1 MFAFCFIF
9 FFLFFTLL
17 SKFFLTCRI
26 QRPTREIM
34 VTKIE
39 HLPQESLSNILS
51 RLPAKELLK
60 TRFVCKSWFNLIT
73 DPHFIN
79 DYYVFYNNLIYSQN
93 QEEKLLVIHRPF
105 ISGVETFI
113 SLLSWNFSD
122 PEKHVSSSLVK
133 LPDEYISDHKYW
145 TEIMG
150 PCNGIYFLQGYPNFM
165 MNLSLKQFKALP
177 ESHVTDSYGTYSL
190 TEFAGFG
197 FDPKNNDYKVVFLKD
212 VWLRKTDERQKGC
225 WNAELYSLNSN
236 SWRKLDAQNLPLPI
250 EISSSCSQ
258 VYTYMKNCCHW
269 WGYVEKYGCG
279 IEDVVLAFNMVDESF
294 RKIKVPKLEYSNSI
308 SSVECFK
315 TLVPFHESDT
325 IGVVVYPVR
334 GIEKCFDV
342 WMMKDY
348 WDEESWIKQYSVG
361 PVPMISKFV
370 GIYGSSGFLWID
382 TNERLVL
389 YESEIQNTMDIHDYE
404 KHDSIRAV
412 SYMESLVLIER
423 GRERSHQYFLCRL
436 VQIIYRCFICMKFFL
451 SFFYFKKYIE

>member
-1 MFAFCFIF
+1 MSVFCFF
-9 FFLFFTLL
+9 FFLLTFMVKKIMSSKSVLALL
-17 SKFFLTCRI
+17 RVQRSKNK
-26 QRPTREIM
+26 M
-34 VTKIE
+34 DTKIE
-39 HLPQESLSNILS
+39 HLPQELLSNILS
-51 RLPAKELLK
+51 RIPAKKLLK
-60 TRFVCKSWFNLIT
+60 CKCVCKSWFDLIT
-73 DPHFIN
+73 HPFFIN
-79 DYYVFYNNLIYSQN
+79 NYYVFYDNLIYSQN

-113 SLLSWNFSD
+113 SLLSWNFND
-122 PEKHVSSSLVK
+122 LKKHVSSSLVN

-150 PCNGIYFLQGYPNFM
+150 PCNGIYFLEGHPNFM
-165 MNLSLKQFKALP
+165 MNLSLRQFKALP

-236 SWRKLDAQNLPLPI
+236 SWRKLDAKDLPLPI

-258 VYTYMKNCCHW
+258 VYTYMNNCCHW
-269 WGYVEKYGCG
+269 WGYVDKYGSG

-294 RKIKVPKLEYSNSI
+294 RKIKVPKLKYSNSNSN

-315 TLVPFHESDT
+315 TLVPFHETDT
-325 IGVVVYPVR
+325 IGVIVYPVR
-334 GIEKCFDV
+334 GIEKCYDV

-370 GIYGSSGFLWID
+370 GIYGNNGFLWID

-389 YESEIQNTMDIHDYE
+389 YESEKENRMEIHDYG
-404 KHDSIRAV
+404 KYDSVRAV
-412 SYMESLVLIER
+412 RYTESLVLVQR
-423 GRERSHQYFLCRL
+423 GRESSHQSFLCRM
-436 VQIIYRCFICMKFFL
+436 VQIIYR
-451 SFFYFKKYIE
+451 SFFFSFFI